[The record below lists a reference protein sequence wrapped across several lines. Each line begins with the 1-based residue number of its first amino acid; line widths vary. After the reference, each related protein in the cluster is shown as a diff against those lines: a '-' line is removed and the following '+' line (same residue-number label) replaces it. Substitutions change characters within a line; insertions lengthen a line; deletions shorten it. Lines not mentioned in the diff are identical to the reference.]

1 MFFCDR
7 LRMLR
12 EQKGLTLLQLAKRIG
27 VSEATVQRYES
38 GEIINPRRD
47 RVIALAQVL
56 DVSEAFLMGWEEQK
70 LDDDIMLLA
79 RDMQQLSP
87 ARRRKA
93 IQLVRLMLE
102 DDE

>member
-1 MFFCDR
+1 MVFCDR

-12 EQKGLTLLQLAKRIG
+12 EQKGLTLLQLARRIG

-47 RVIALAQVL
+47 RVIALAQAL

-87 ARRRKA
+87 SRRRKA

>member
-1 MFFCDR
+1 MVFCDR

-12 EQKGLTLLQLAKRIG
+12 ESKGLTLLQLAQRIG
-27 VSEATVQRYES
+27 VSEATVQRYEC
-38 GEIINPRRD
+38 GEIVNPRRD
-47 RVIALAQVL
+47 KVIALARAL
-56 DVSEAFLMGWEEQK
+56 DVSEAFLMGWDEQAI
-70 LDDDIMLLA
+70 DDDIMLLA

>member
-1 MFFCDR
+1 
-7 LRMLR
+7 MLR

>member
-1 MFFCDR
+1 
-7 LRMLR
+7 
-12 EQKGLTLLQLAKRIG
+12 
-27 VSEATVQRYES
+27 
-38 GEIINPRRD
+38 
-47 RVIALAQVL
+47 
-56 DVSEAFLMGWEEQK
+56 MGWEEQK